1 MAFGLQTEICSAT
14 TCAWSTGSLVSVI
27 LQTEARD
34 ASLRILERT
43 GLVLKEQG
51 SVLVVTLHD
60 QEEEVKVEDIRG
72 MSPTH
77 IAKLY
82 TVSSLDLSAH
92 IVHAV
97 AVAGAVVP
105 SSKAHALIVI
115 QCLQPSLSQGHCVAK
130 KIVQAQVPNACEDV
144 CFFAASTHIG
154 QGTSQ
159 CCSFDK

>member
-1 MAFGLQTEICSAT
+1 MRLNVAFGLQTEICSAT
-14 TCAWSTGSLVSVI
+14 TCAWLTGSVVSVI

-34 ASLRILERT
+34 VSLRILAST
-43 GLVLKEQG
+43 GLVLKEQN
-51 SVLVVTLHD
+51 SVLVLTVHD
-60 QEEEVKVEDIRG
+60 QEEQVKVKDIRA

-97 AVAGAVVP
+97 AVAGAVIL

-115 QCLQPSLSQGHCVAK
+115 QCLQSSLSQGHCVAK
-130 KIVQAQVPNACEDV
+130 NCVQAQLSNACEHV
-144 CFFAASTHIG
+144 CLFVA
-154 QGTSQ
+154 
-159 CCSFDK
+159 